1 MNNLPWM
8 CIGDFNEILS
18 VTEKQG
24 GSDRPSRQIENFR
37 RCIDT
42 CGLKDIGYVG
52 SWFTWSMF
60 RNDLGWIRER
70 LDRVFDTTEW
80 LNLFPNARLH
90 HLASFASDHYTLM
103 LRIISQGVQR
113 KKPKKLFRFKSM
125 WLKDDRC
132 GMIVEEAWADGS
144 LGRVENN
151 FAACLDSCCMA
162 LTRWNIREFG
172 HIGKKL
178 AKAQDLLQAL
188 EERAVGLSNTLK
200 VCQQRAEVNR
210 LLNLGERMWKQ
221 RSCNPWLKEGD
232 KNTRFFHAKAS
243 SRKQRNTIMGVMD
256 KTNIWQE
263 NEDKISKV
271 IIDYY
276 QELFTTS

>member
-1 MNNLPWM
+1 
-8 CIGDFNEILS
+8 
-18 VTEKQG
+18 
-24 GSDRPSRQIENFR
+24 
-37 RCIDT
+37 
-42 CGLKDIGYVG
+42 
-52 SWFTWSMF
+52 
-60 RNDLGWIRER
+60 
-70 LDRVFDTTEW
+70 
-80 LNLFPNARLH
+80 
-90 HLASFASDHYTLM
+90 
-103 LRIISQGVQR
+103 
-113 KKPKKLFRFKSM
+113 M

-132 GMIVEEAWADGS
+132 GVIVEESWAEGFPK
-144 LGRVENN
+144 GVENN
-151 FAACLDSCCMA
+151 FAACLDSCRMT